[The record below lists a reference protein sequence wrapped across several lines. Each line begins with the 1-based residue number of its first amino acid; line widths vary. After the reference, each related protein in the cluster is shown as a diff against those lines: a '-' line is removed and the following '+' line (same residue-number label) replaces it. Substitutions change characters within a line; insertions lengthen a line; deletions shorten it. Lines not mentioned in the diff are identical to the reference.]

1 MSAIAKLEVG
11 SYEAKSRLP
20 ELLGLVEQGHTI
32 TITRHKRSIAKLI
45 PIHESVADVVAALR
59 ELRDRL
65 PAGRENNRELI
76 GAGRRI

>member
-20 ELLGLVEQGHTI
+20 ELLGQVEQGHAI
-32 TITRHKRSIAKLI
+32 TITRHKRSIAKLM

-65 PAGRENNRELI
+65 PAGRESNKELI
-76 GAGRRI
+76 NAGRRI

>member
-32 TITRHKRSIAKLI
+32 TITRHKRSIAKLM

-65 PAGRENNRELI
+65 PAGRESNKELI
-76 GAGRRI
+76 SAGRRI